1 MIQKHREKNDD
12 AVSPVVGVMLMLVI
26 TIIIASLV
34 AAFSSGIIDSGS
46 VAPKAY
52 FDVKI
57 SVDEQYT
64 DENNYAVMV
73 IEHLGGDSVDTADLQ
88 IRTHYTY
95 DYVDPETDTLKP
107 IRATTTIDSTTTQTY
122 LYSSSTK
129 NPRAKVPYLADVN
142 TGVPGDSAVNFGSFE
157 FTAGDIMTTG
167 TTTGTARM
175 LGLVSG
181 TTPSYNS
188 LKAAVLPGN
197 TNGFGPGSKVE
208 VQIIHKPSGGTLFT
222 KEVIVE

>member
-1 MIQKHREKNDD
+1 MIQRHMVKTDD

-26 TIIIASLV
+26 TIIIAGLV
-34 AAFSSGIIDSGS
+34 AAFASGIIDSGS
-46 VAPKAY
+46 VTPKAY

-64 DENNYAVMV
+64 DENKYAVMV
-73 IEHLGGDSVDTADLQ
+73 IEHLGGDNVDTEDLQ
-88 IRTHYTY
+88 IRTHYSY
-95 DYVDPETDTLKP
+95 DYVDPATGTVKP
-107 IRATTTIDSTTTQTY
+107 IRASATIDSTTNVAY

-129 NPRAKVPYLADVN
+129 DPRAKVPYLADVN
-142 TGVPGDSAVNFGSFE
+142 TGVPGDAAVNFGSFE

-181 TTPSYNS
+181 TNPSYNN
-188 LKAAVLPGN
+188 LKKAILPGN
-197 TNGFGPGSKVE
+197 TNGFGLDSVVE
-208 VQIIHKPSGGTLFT
+208 VQIIYKPSGGTIFT
-222 KEVIVE
+222 KEVVVQ